1 MTYLRTVHEQSKVL
15 AALSALVCLVLMAS
29 FAACLTCD
37 TSDCCEDADHEEEE
51 VCACG
56 CALHAL
62 MLVQYGPSSSSVS
75 GETLTDRTHFVRPAP
90 VYSLFHPPRFAC

>member
-15 AALSALVCLVLMAS
+15 AALSALVSLVLLAS
-29 FAACLTCD
+29 LAACLTCH
-37 TSDCCEDADHEEEE
+37 TNDCCEDADHEDEE

-62 MLVQYGPSSSSVS
+62 MLVRFAPAGSETV
-75 GETLTDRTHFVRPAP
+75 GEPPAERALAFNSAP
-90 VYSLFHPPRFAC
+90 AYPLFHPPRCTG